1 MTLVAYTKIKPDS
14 DLKSLWTRVE
24 KAFSKKET
32 EAYFSEIRERK
43 NQDGNKESLSALLV
57 LAALLERA
65 DIPSFD
71 LILDRHESGK
81 PYFSNSPIE
90 FSLSHSHGY
99 AAAAISDSS
108 RVGIDVETAQISAE
122 KAEKLAQRFFSEAEI
137 KEFQAAPQSFLK
149 IWTKKEALA
158 KMLGTPLSDLIA
170 IEKKTPNT
178 KRENTF
184 FYELSADGHPMT
196 VCLEKSCEITCLGE
210 INV

>member
-1 MTLVAYTKIKPDS
+1 MTLVAYTKIQHDAS
-14 DLKSLWTRVE
+14 VDQLLERVE
-24 KAFSKKET
+24 SAFPNVENR
-32 EAYFSEIRERK
+32 EYFDKIKSRK
-43 NQDGNKESLSALLV
+43 NQDSIKESLCALLV
-57 LAALLERA
+57 LAELIKRA
-65 DIPSFD
+65 HCCSED
-71 LILDRHESGK
+71 LIFSRQESGK

-158 KMLGTPLSDLIA
+158 KMLGTPLSELIA
-170 IEKKTPNT
+170 YEKSSPASPRKAAD
-178 KRENTF
+178 F
-184 FYELSADGHPMT
+184 HCLSADGHPLT
-196 VCLEKSCEITCLGE
+196 VCLEKLDEIKSLGE
-210 INV
+210 III